1 MLLAITYFDSSEK
14 LKRPPIRSQTEHRFT
29 TRTVLTSSDNK
40 SMSLRT
46 KYDSEKKIK
55 KIKEYCKNEMSKNY
69 YLRLANEQYTG
80 VKGDF
85 PGHNGHVL

>member
-1 MLLAITYFDSSEK
+1 
-14 LKRPPIRSQTEHRFT
+14 
-29 TRTVLTSSDNK
+29 
-40 SMSLRT
+40 MSLRT

-69 YLRLANEQYTG
+69 YLRLANEQYTS

-85 PGHNGHVL
+85 PGHNGHEHWMYFDFKYNFIYCPTPKVTQ